1 MDKNNFKEVLTIIDS
16 YKFGYKNKIGKF
28 KYTDIKDLVNN
39 IKDNT
44 ISEIDLKKHLNI
56 LKIKRNSKLEQRRL
70 IPGQKELLKLFDDLS
85 IITLTNKT
93 LISSKMKM
101 KIIIMIM
108 RMKIKMIIIIMKI
121 KTK

>member
-1 MDKNNFKEVLTIIDS
+1 M
-16 YKFGYKNKIGKF
+16 
-28 KYTDIKDLVNN
+28 VNN

-101 KIIIMIM
+101 KMKIIIMIM